1 MTLLMRYTTAF
12 VAPQKNAMEGKCF
25 TDCLHAANWIQTSTL
40 SFALRVYETC
50 RSIMEEHIRLPKTNF
65 LSFMGTFVCL
75 NVKWDPSMTNC
86 QLKKLLQ
93 CIWNMYSTT
102 KIKDLTTHWFCYMH
116 CSKKWVVPYD
126 LCKEN
131 SLTSTWAWFKIF
143 CTQKLYCMTCWAKE
157 SNMHFQ
163 QKQFFYSYLEP
174 SHTKQQDKLFVNS
187 IQNHSAPQNY
197 KHSTNLLIHNT
208 HCYIG
213 KKCTL
218 VCNFLVIK

>member
-102 KIKDLTTHWFCYMH
+102 KIKDLTTHLHTDFAICIVQKNELYLMTFA
-116 CSKKWVVPYD
+116 KKIVSHPLELGLKYFAH
-126 LCKEN
+126 K
-131 SLTSTWAWFKIF
+131 SFIAWP
-143 CTQKLYCMTCWAKE
+143 AE
-157 SNMHFQ
+157 
-163 QKQFFYSYLEP
+163 
-174 SHTKQQDKLFVNS
+174 QQDKLFVNS
-187 IQNHSAPQNY
+187 IQNHSAPQT
-197 KHSTNLLIHNT
+197 TNTQQIYWYIT
-208 HCYIG
+208 HIA
-213 KKCTL
+213 
-218 VCNFLVIK
+218 I